1 MRTPRRDATIPPSL
15 TISERGA
22 SRGDSVTFFFCLPP
36 PDLAG
41 LEDGGGALSF
51 FGACNGAREQ
61 IRDTSGVISCAQWR
75 RGKGDNAPSRLR
87 RRCGDGGREG
97 SEGAVSAAPALGFC
111 GVRRGGII

>member
-61 IRDTSGVISCAQWR
+61 IRYKEHTRISCVQWR
-75 RGKGDNAPSRLR
+75 GGKGDNAPF
-87 RRCGDGGREG
+87 
-97 SEGAVSAAPALGFC
+97 SAAAAAAARGKGGVC
-111 GVRRGGII
+111 GAGARVLWSEVGRRYII

>member
-61 IRDTSGVISCAQWR
+61 IRHKEQTRISCVQWR
-75 RGKGDNAPSRLR
+75 GGKGDNAPF
-87 RRCGDGGREG
+87 
-97 SEGAVSAAPALGFC
+97 SAAAAERGKGGVC
-111 GVRRGGII
+111 GAGARVLWSEVGRRYII